1 MVDEESPVEMEVGS
15 VLYRKRLVMFVLG
28 FREEETIVMIRGG
41 VWSSFFFRDCGGS
54 GLGGGDSVKAF
65 LLSVEVFLP
74 SLVLRYCWQWD
85 LKRLGLRSWHEQM
98 K

>member
-15 VLYRKRLVMFVLG
+15 VLYRKRLVMLVLG
-28 FREEETIVMIRGG
+28 FREEETIVMIGGG

-65 LLSVEVFLP
+65 LLSVKVFLP
-74 SLVLRYCWQWD
+74 SLVFRYYWQQDSLCW
-85 LKRLGLRSWHEQM
+85 LTTHPLG
-98 K
+98 